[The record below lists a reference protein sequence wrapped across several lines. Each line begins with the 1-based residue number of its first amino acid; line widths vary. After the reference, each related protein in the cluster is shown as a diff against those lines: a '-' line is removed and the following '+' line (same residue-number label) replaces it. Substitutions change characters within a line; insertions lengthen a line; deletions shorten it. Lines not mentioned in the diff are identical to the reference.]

1 MGTTTF
7 NSSFREILH
16 LCPAWTPTLIGT
28 HTLKAEEER
37 GIKVDRACVEVEG
50 RVGDGCDNI
59 FYIDMKLLKYK

>member
-16 LCPAWTPTLIGT
+16 LCPTLIGT

-50 RVGDGCDNI
+50 RVGDGCGNI